1 MACVVCHTTGIA
13 GSPKLGDAEAWAPR
27 IAQGMEVLNQHAIKG
42 FQGSSGIMP
51 AKGGRVDLSDEAIAA
66 AVAYMVEESGGS

>member
-1 MACVVCHTTGIA
+1 MACFACHTTGVA

-27 IAQGMEVLNQHAIKG
+27 IAQGMAVLNNNAIEG
-42 FQGSSGIMP
+42 FQGSTGMMP

-66 AVAYMVEESGGS
+66 AVTYMVNESGGP